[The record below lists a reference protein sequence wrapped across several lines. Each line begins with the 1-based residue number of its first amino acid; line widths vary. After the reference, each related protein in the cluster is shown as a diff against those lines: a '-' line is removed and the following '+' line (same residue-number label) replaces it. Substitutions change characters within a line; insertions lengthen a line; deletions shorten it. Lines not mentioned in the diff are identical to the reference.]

1 MIAGTALAAW
11 LADRAG
17 QKDSQAAV
25 ESLARGWSRHPLMT
39 GLERRL
45 ASLPDRTAAAVLAA
59 ARDFMDRDEEVAA
72 LMAQMIA
79 ASRADPFFRPPFHPM
94 SSEIHTGLLLFH
106 HPDLSIA
113 LGVSGVDMLAAKKA
127 GPRGATSIGFTGV
140 TTLFRYLKAGG
151 ATISFWE
158 APPITERFLASQ
170 AGKCRLTGRRR
181 IEDGE
186 EILIDGRYQSFI
198 IEHARSDMLYFQAMV
213 RPGAAPLAAEYDS
226 RTLAFIGAS
235 STDEASSRVQMMVS
249 LLRTMEREDALPL
262 IEEALASPH
271 FYTRWHI
278 MRELLAM
285 DADAALPPLR
295 RMAIA
300 DPHPEVR
307 AAARQ
312 TLDLFFAEEGEAEDE
327 PDEAGRGAASREG
340 MQCRA

>member
-11 LADRAG
+11 LADRDA
-17 QKDSQAAV
+17 QKRSHAAV
-25 ESLARGWSRHPLMT
+25 EACARHWSRQPLMT
-39 GLERRL
+39 EIERGLAEL
-45 ASLPDRTAAAVLAA
+45 DEKTPAAVLGV
-59 ARDFMDRDEEVAA
+59 ARAFMDRVEDVER
-72 LMAQMIA
+72 LIRDFLA
-79 ASRADPFFRPPFHPM
+79 ASARDPFFRPPFHPM
-94 SSEIHTGLLLFH
+94 SSDIHSGLLFFH
-106 HPDLSIA
+106 NPDLSIA
-113 LGVSGVDMLAAKKA
+113 LGTTGVDMLAAKKA
-127 GPRGATSIGFTGV
+127 GPRGATSIGLTGIV
-140 TTLFRYLKAGG
+140 TLFRYLKAGG

-158 APPITERFLASQ
+158 APPITGDFVAAE
-170 AGKCRLTGRRR
+170 AGRARLVERRR
-181 IEDGE
+181 ISDGE

-198 IEHARSDMLYFQAMV
+198 IEHAAGDMVYFQAMV

-262 IEEALASPH
+262 IVESLASPH

-285 DADAALPPLR
+285 DADAALPHLQA
-295 RMAIA
+295 MAEG

-312 TLDLFFAEEGEAEDE
+312 TLHLFFAEQDRAS
-327 PDEAGRGAASREG
+327 AGAVP
-340 MQCRA
+340 CRA